1 MSVTSEPGMVSSLLL
16 VYLSALVVSFVCG
29 EAEIRFTGQTEFFVN
44 ETSTT
49 VIRFVIERIGEP
61 ANVTAIVSLDG
72 EDTGDFF
79 DTYAAAFIPAGGTN
93 RTVYIA
99 VCDDDLPEPDE
110 TFTFQLTLQKP
121 SANVKLGW
129 PRAAAVTIL
138 SNDNAFGVISFS
150 TPSSITVTEPRSRN
164 ASVSLTLIREK
175 GTYGMVTVTFD
186 VSGGSNPPEE
196 DLSPVRGNITF
207 PPGRATI
214 IHNLTVLDD
223 EVPENDE
230 MFLIQL
236 RSVGGGAEI
245 NASRSSVEIIV
256 KKNDSPVKFLQS
268 VYVVPEDDHV
278 LTIPVVR
285 GKDNNGHPIGSDES
299 QVSVRYKVVTG
310 DSTAHAQQNVDFI
323 DLQPDTTLVF
333 PPFVHESHLKFQIID
348 DLIPE
353 IAESFHI
360 MLLKNT
366 LQGDAVLMD
375 PSTVQVTIKANDKP
389 HGVLSFNS
397 ILFERPVVIDEDTA
411 SSSRFEE
418 ITVVRN
424 GGTHGNVS
432 VNWVLTRNSSD
443 PSPVTADLS
452 PASGTLQF
460 AQGQMLAL
468 IPLAIIDDE
477 LPEEAEA
484 YLLTILPHTIQG
496 GAEVSEPAQLLF
508 YVQDSDDVYGEIA
521 LFPVESQRIES
532 SPSERSLS
540 LSFTRLGGSKGDL
553 KVIYSALYIPAGAV
567 DPLRAKDGILNTSRR
582 NTLLFP
588 EQNYQV
594 TAKLPIRNDAFL
606 QNGAHFLVQL
616 EAVELVNIVPLIP
629 PVSPRF
635 GEIRNTSLLVT
646 PAIANGEIGF
656 LSNLPIILHE
666 PNDSAAEVV
675 SIPLHRDG
683 TDGQAT
689 VYWSLRPSGFN
700 SKAVTVDDT
709 GPFNGSVVFLS
720 GQSDTSINIT
730 VKGDDTPELNETVT
744 LSLDRVSVDSDVLK
758 SGYTSRDLIILEND
772 DPGGIFEFSYDS
784 RGPYVIKEGDAVE
797 LRIARSRGALVKQ
810 FLRFHVEPRD
820 SNEFYGNTGVLEF
833 SPGEREVVI
842 TLLTRLDGMPELDEH
857 YWVVLSSHGGRE
869 SKLGS
874 ATHVNITILENDD
887 PHGIIEFASNGLTVS
902 IRESKGEDVYHAVY
916 GVVRT
921 RGNFGAVNVSWMVSP
936 NSTQDVFPVQG
947 TVCFGDQENFK
958 NITVYSFADEIPE
971 EMEEFTIIL
980 LSATGGAQTGN
991 QTTASL
997 RILRNDDPIYFAEPS
1012 VVRVQEGETAN
1023 FTVLRN
1029 GSVDAAC
1036 TVQYATVDG
1045 KASGGEGDFV
1055 PVEKGETLVF
1065 EVGSR
1070 EQSVSVSVNEDG
1082 VPETDEPFY
1091 IILFNSTGDTV
1102 VYEYGVATIIIEAN
1116 DDPNGVFSLEPIDK
1130 AVEEGKT
1137 NAFWILRHRGH
1148 FGNVS
1153 VAWHLFQNAS
1163 LQPGR
1168 EFYETSG
1175 TVNFTDG
1182 EGTKP
1187 VILRAFPDRIP
1198 EFNEFYILRL
1208 VNISGAGGQL
1218 AETDL
1223 QVTVMIPFNDDPFGV
1238 FILDPECLEREVAED
1253 VLSEDDMSYIAN
1265 FTVLRQQGVFGDVR
1279 VGWEVLSRELPAGL
1293 PPMVDFLLVGVFP
1306 STVPLQPHMRHRHSG
1321 TDVLYFSGLEGAFGT
1336 VDPKYQPSRN
1346 NTIANFTFSAWVM
1359 PNAYT
1364 NGFLIAK
1371 DDSHGSIYYGV
1382 KIQTNETHV
1391 TLSLHYKTF
1400 GSDVTY
1406 IAKSTAMKY
1415 LEDGVWLHVLIILD
1429 DGIIEF
1435 YLDGNAM
1442 PKGIKSLKGEAIT
1455 DGPGILRIGAG
1466 MDGGDRFTGW
1476 MQDVRTYERKLTPEE
1491 IYELHA
1497 MPARNDLHPISGYL
1511 EFRQGETNKSF
1522 IVAARDDS
1530 EEEGEELFLL
1540 KLVSVYGG
1548 AQLSEENT
1556 TARLR
1561 IQKSDNANGLF
1572 GFTGACIPE
1581 MTEEG
1586 STVSC
1591 VVERTRGAL
1600 GYVRVFYT
1608 ISQIESEGLH
1618 YLVDDFANA
1627 SGTITFLPW
1636 QRSEVLNLYVLD
1648 ENIPELN
1655 EYFRVTLVSAVPGD
1669 GKLGSTPVSGASI
1682 DPEKETTD
1690 ITVKASDHPYGLLQ
1704 FSTGLP
1710 PQPEDAMSL
1719 PASSVPHITVQEED
1733 GEIRLLVVRA
1743 QGLLGRVT
1751 VGFRTV
1757 SLTAFSPGDYQSIAG
1772 TLEFQSGERYKYI
1785 FVNITDNSVPELEKS
1800 FKVELLNLDGGV
1812 SELFRVDG
1820 SGSGEG
1826 DTDFFLPAVRMHAS
1840 LGVASQILVTIAA
1853 SDHAHGVFEFSPESL
1868 FVSGTEPE
1876 DGYSTVVLNVTRAQ
1890 GALSP
1895 VTLLWKV
1902 DSDPDGDLAVTS
1914 GNITFEVG
1922 QRLAHITVE
1931 ILADE
1936 EPELDKTRT
1945 VSILNVS
1952 SGSLGVLSSATLTI
1966 LASDDPHGVFIFPN
1980 KTRPISV
1987 EEATQNV
1994 TLSIIR
2000 LKGLMGEVAISYA
2013 TIDDM
2018 EKPPYFPPNL
2028 ARATQGGDYISASG
2042 LALFRANQTE
2052 AMITISILDD
2062 DEPERSESVFIELFN
2077 SSLVDK
2083 VQNRPIP
2090 HSPRLGPKVE
2100 TVAHLIIVANDDAFG
2115 TVQLSAPTV
2124 RVAENHVGPIINVT
2138 RTGGAF
2144 ADVSVKFKAVPITA
2158 ATGEDYSIASSD
2170 VVLLEG
2176 ETTKAVPIYIIDDIY
2191 PELEEAFLVQLLNET
2206 TGGATLG
2213 PLREAVITIDA
2224 SDDPFGLFGFQNT
2237 KFIVEEPEFNSVWV
2251 NMPIIRNSGTLG
2263 NVTVEWVATINGQLA
2278 TGDLRVVSGN
2288 VTFAPGETIQ
2298 TLLLEVLADDV
2309 PEIEEVVQVQL
2320 AAASGGG
2327 TIGLDRVAHI
2337 VIAANDNPY
2346 GSVAFA
2352 QSIYRVQEPLQRHSS
2367 ANITV
2372 RRSGGH
2378 YGRLLLFYST
2388 SDIDVVALAVEEGE
2402 EDVLSYYESP
2412 TQGMPDPLWRTW
2424 VNVSAVEET
2433 QYTCA
2438 TLCLREHACSAF
2450 SVVSGADGPQCF
2462 WMTSW
2467 VSLTVNSSDFQTY
2480 KKNMTK
2486 VASLFSGQAVA
2497 GSDYE
2502 PVTRQWALMPEG
2514 DEFANLTV
2522 SLLPDDVPEMDECF
2536 LISLLEVH
2544 LVNITDS
2551 FKNQPTIGH
2560 PSTSTVLI
2568 GLNGDAF
2575 GVFVMYSVSPNTSED
2590 GLCVQVQEQP
2600 QTSVELVIH
2609 RTGGSLGQVMVE
2621 WRTVGGTATEGLDFI
2636 GAGDILTFAEGE
2648 TKKTAILTILDDSEP
2663 EDEESIFVRLVATEG
2678 GSRILPSSDT
2688 VTVNILANDNVAG
2701 IVSFQ
2706 TASRSVIGHEG
2717 EMLQLHAVRTAPGR
2731 GNVTVNWKV
2740 TGQNLEV
2747 NFANSTGQL
2756 FFSEGALNKTIF
2768 VHLLDDNIPE
2778 EKEVYQVVL
2787 YDVKT
2792 QGVSPAGVALLD
2804 AQGYA
2809 AVLTVEASDEPH
2821 GVLNFALSSRFVV
2834 LPEANL
2840 TVQLFVNREFGSLG
2854 AINVS
2859 YATVPGI
2866 ASLKNETEGN
2876 LAEPEADF
2884 IPVVGFLV
2892 LEEGETTAA
2901 INITVLE
2908 DDIPELREYFLVNLT
2923 HVDLVMAP
2931 LTSFPPRLDSEGLSA
2946 QIVIDANDGGQGVIE
2961 WQRSR
2966 LEVNET
2972 HGTVTLVVQRGRAA
2986 LGHVSLFMYAQ
2997 NLEAQMGLDYMCTP
3011 QILHFAD
3018 GERFKPVDVVIL
3030 DDDVPEGDER
3040 FQLILTNPSPGLELG
3055 TNTIALIT
3063 VLANDD
3069 GPGVLSFN
3077 NSGHVFLREPT
3088 SLYVQESVA
3097 ALVIVR
3103 EPAQGL
3109 FGTVAVQFVVTE
3121 VNSSTESKDL
3131 VPSKGFIVLEEGVR
3145 SKALHISAVLDT
3157 EPEMDEHFVC
3167 TLFNPT
3173 GGARLGAHVQT
3184 VITVLQNQA
3193 PLGLFSI
3200 SAVENSATSID
3211 VEESNRTVYLN
3222 VSRTN
3227 GLDLAVS
3234 VQWETVSETAFG
3246 MRGMDVVFS
3255 IFQSFFDK
3263 TALDWCFFSVG
3274 DSVYGV
3280 MLRKSSLVVYRWQ
3293 GTFVPVEDL
3302 NVESPRTCEAFTIG
3316 VSLYLVI
3323 THGERNG
3330 EKPSI
3335 NSVYTLASGFRLLL
3349 VQTIV
3354 ISGSCQVRH
3363 FTSDTQDYF
3372 IIASQRN
3379 DSELTQVFRWNGNN
3393 FAWHQTL
3400 PVRGVLG
3407 MALFSRGG
3415 SVFLA
3420 ISQANIR
3427 QNPLLFMWSG
3437 SQFINF
3443 QELSVSGITQ
3453 VEALS
3458 SGDDVYL
3465 FFAKNTFLGNQNA
3478 IDIFVWEMGQSS
3490 LRHFQSLDFAT
3501 VNRIRSFTPASGIV
3515 HILLTGQDRSA
3526 LYCWNSELNAFTF
3539 VLEAPSAHDAAFVT
3553 VKSLNSSKTLIAL
3566 VGATDTHV
3574 YELAYVSSQSD
3585 FIPSLGELMFEPGDR
3600 EAIIAVSVLDDA
3612 VPEEEESFRVQL
3624 KNPRGGAEIG
3634 TDSSVRVTVRPND
3647 DPYGV
3652 VAFAQNSLHK
3662 QLEELERD
3670 SLVTLN
3676 VERLKG
3682 TYGRVTVAWE
3692 AAGSV
3697 SDVFPT
3703 SGVISFA
3710 EDQAMSTIT
3719 LTVLADD
3726 LPELSEAVVV
3736 TLTRIVTEGV
3746 EDPSKGATIDQDRS
3760 KSVLTILPSD
3770 SPYGVVGWHAESLFT
3785 RVPEPRENITVLQ
3798 LHLVRD
3804 KGLLGDISIHLIAK
3818 PNFLLDINNQA
3829 TENEDFALQDS
3840 VIIMKENIKETQAEV
3855 AILPDE
3861 VPELDEGLIVAI
3873 AAVNLV
3879 NPNFPAEQPRV
3890 QRPRME
3896 SAEIMIEE
3904 NDDPRGIFSFRVSR
3918 GVGGVI
3924 IAHEGPQPLN
3934 ILQVPVIRMAG
3945 SFETVNV
3952 YWKATPDSAGL
3963 EDFLPPYGMLQFAD
3977 GQVIAPIHITIT
3989 DDTEFELS
3997 ETFSISL
4004 MSVTGGGRLGDDV
4017 LVTVVIPPNDSPFGI
4032 FGFEEKTVMVD
4043 RSHLSD
4049 DPDSYVKLTVVRS
4062 PGGKGAVRLHWTI
4075 EEKAKDDLSPLNGT
4089 LYFDETDSQKSII
4102 LHILQDSVLG
4112 EDRRFTIELMDAG
4125 EVEISP
4131 GKGRA
4136 SVIIL
4141 GEKSPS
4147 EVGIASSSRH
4157 VIIGEPSATYS
4168 GTATI
4173 SLDRGPGVSGE
4184 VTVDWRILPP
4194 SRGEFAETSGQLTML
4209 DGQSTATV
4217 VIQALDDGIPEEKC
4231 SYEFQLTGI
4240 SEGAVLNEASVT
4252 ASISMVASDA
4262 PYGQFSFS
4270 HEQLQVSEAAQK
4282 VNVTVARSGGSF
4294 GRVRVWYE
4302 TGSRTAEAGWDFVPT
4317 SGELIFE
4324 AREKMKS
4331 LHIEIL
4337 DDNLPEGPEEFVLA
4351 ITRVDLQ
4358 GRGYDFT
4365 IQENGLQID
4374 QPPEIGSISVVQII
4388 IMENDNVEGIIEFD
4402 PKFTDISVEEG
4413 AGVIPLPVM
4422 RLRGT
4427 YGRVSADFS
4436 SRDSSAVPGGYVL
4449 HGGSVTFQH
4458 GQSLSFINVSIV
4470 DDNDS
4475 ESEKQLEILLIGA
4488 TGGAI
4493 LGRHLV
4499 SKITIAKS
4507 DSPFGIIR
4515 FLNQSKISV
4524 PNPNST
4530 MALHLVLERT
4540 GGLLGEIQVS
4550 WEIVGPSSEEL
4561 LLPQHGDFAD
4571 PVSGTVSFGDG
4582 EGGVRT
4588 ITLTVC
4594 PHEETEAEETFVVQL
4609 KPLKEA
4615 KLDPRAKAVTLTIQ
4629 KFGDPNG
4636 VIHFAPESLS
4646 KKMFSE
4652 PPPSEGPMLISFL
4665 VTRSKGTSGE
4675 ITVHW
4680 ELSSEFDLTGDF
4692 LSTQGFFTIADGD
4705 SEASFDVHLLPD
4717 DVPEIE
4723 EEYVVQLV
4731 SVEGGAELDLEKCT
4745 SRFSVSANDDPHG
4758 IFALYSDQQSVLIGQ
4773 NLIRSIQINITRL
4786 AGVFGA
4792 VAVTLQILSDNKEDP
4807 VATENE
4813 ERQMVIK
4820 DGARYKVGLVPL
4832 KNQVFLS
4839 LGSNFTLR
4847 LLSARLLSGPFYG
4860 MPTIHQEA
4868 NQAFLSVPEEAAN
4881 SQVGFESTAFQLIDI
4896 TAGTSQVTVSRRGTY
4911 GRLSVAWTT
4920 GYAPG
4925 SEIPEPIAIGNMT
4938 PTLGSLSFLH
4948 GEQKKGVLLWTF
4960 PSPGQPEA
4968 FVLHLSGLRSSAA
4981 GGAQLRSAF
4990 TTAEIE
4996 PLGVFQLSPGSRNIT
5011 VSEDALII
5019 RICVQRL
5026 FGFQGDLIK
5035 VSYKTTAGSA
5045 KPLEDFEPIQ
5055 KGEIFFQRFQ
5065 AEVDFEITIIND
5077 QLPEREE
5084 TFYINLTSV
5093 ETRGPGK
5100 GDVSWRP
5107 RLNPDL
5113 SVAMVTILDNDD
5125 PAGVAVSVPVTAGTV
5140 AADSTLLAM
5149 EADFT
5154 THPNKSKIT
5163 TIPYTTEVFAPV
5175 TETVDV
5181 SAIPEKLV
5189 TIHSAISEE
5198 PDLAPGTAQAAVFG
5212 TLSLGPPI
5220 VYVSEE
5226 MKNNTPSTADI
5237 QIQRIGGF
5245 AGNVSVTVR
5254 TFGGRC
5260 AQKEPS
5266 VWPFQDV
5273 YGIGNLTWAVEE
5285 EDFEE
5290 QMLTLTFLNG
5300 EREHR
5305 IAVRILD
5312 DDEPEGQEFFYVFLT
5327 DPQGGAEIV
5336 RGKDG
5341 SGFSAFALILI
5352 TGSDLHNGI
5361 VGFSEESLR
5370 GLELREGT
5378 DKSSQRLEVTR
5389 QPNRAF
5395 EEVQVFWRVTLN
5407 QTATILQEK
5416 GLNLTDELRSVAGV
5430 TTCTVG
5436 QTQCFIHLELNPKK
5450 VHQVEMPF
5458 FVELYDVTA
5467 GAAINN
5473 SARFARI
5480 KVSKSGDSQSLVF
5493 FSVGSRLA
5501 VAHKKATLISLQVA
5515 RDSGTG
5521 MMMSVNFSTQEL
5533 RSAETVGRIL
5543 LSPAVSGKDFVRTE
5557 GTLVFEP
5564 GQKSA
5569 VLDVVLTPETGSL
5582 NKFPKRFQIV
5592 LFDPKGGARIDKVY
5606 GTANITLVSDVD
5618 SQAVWGLEDL
5628 LHQPLHEDVLN
5639 RVLHSLNLRV
5649 ATESTDEQLSAV
5661 MFIMEKIMMEGK
5673 NQAFSIESRTLL
5685 YELLCALI
5693 NPKRKDTRGF
5703 SHFAEVAEHFAFS
5716 LLTDV
5721 TCGSPGE
5728 KSKTILDSCP
5738 YLSILALHWSP
5749 QQINGHRFEGKEGDY
5764 IQIPERFLDAPEPEV
5779 SDGKNAC
5786 ALVQFVEYSSQQWF
5800 VAGDN
5805 LPALRDKV
5813 LSLNVKGR
5821 DAQPLPNNNEV
5832 LYRIYAAEPR
5842 IIPHT
5847 SLCLLWN
5854 QAASSWLS
5862 DSQLCKVV
5870 EDAADYV
5877 ECACSHMSAYAVYAQ
5892 TDNLVSYNEAFF
5904 SAGFICISGLCLA
5917 VVSHVFCARYS
5928 MFAAKLLTHMMAASL
5943 GAQVSFLA
5951 SAYASPQ
5958 LSEES
5963 CSAVAAVAHYLYLCQ
5978 FSWMLIQSVN
5988 FWYVLV
5994 VNDEHTERRCLLFCL
6009 LSWGLPSFVVILLIV
6024 ILRGIYHQSM
6034 PQIYGLI
6041 HGDLCFI
6048 PNIYAALFTAAL
6060 VPLMCLVVVFVV
6072 FIHAYQLKPQW
6083 KGYDDVFRGRT
6094 NAAEIPLIL
6103 YLFALISLTWLWGG
6117 LHMAY
6122 RHFWMLVLFVI
6133 FNSLQGLYVFV
6144 VYFILHNQTCCPMK
6158 ASYTVEMNGHPGP
6171 STAFFTP
6178 GSGIP
6183 PAGEMNKSTQNL
6195 INAMEE
6201 VPSDWERV
6209 SFQQTSQ
6216 ASPDLKTSPQNG
6228 ASFPSSGGYGQGSLI
6243 ADEES
6248 QEFDDLIFA
6257 LKTGA
6262 GLSVSDNESGQG
6274 SQEGGTLTDSQ
6285 IVELRRIPIADTHL

>member
-1 MSVTSEPGMVSSLLL
+1 MSASLLL
-16 VYLSALVVSFVCG
+16 VYLSASFISFVFG

-49 VIRFVIERIGEP
+49 VIRLVIERIGEP
-61 ANVTAIVSLDG
+61 ANVTAIVSLNG

-129 PRAAAVTIL
+129 PRAASVTIL
-138 SNDNAFGVISFS
+138 SNDNAFGIISFS
-150 TPSSITVTEPRSRN
+150 MPSSISVTEPRSRN
-164 ASVSLTLIREK
+164 ASVPLTLIRER
-175 GTYGMVTVTFD
+175 GTYGLVIVTFD
-186 VSGGSNPPEE
+186 VSGGPNPPEE
-196 DLSPVRGNITF
+196 DLNPVRGNITF

-214 IHNLTVLDD
+214 LYNLSILDD

-230 MFLIQL
+230 IFLIQL
-236 RSVGGGAEI
+236 RSVEGGAEI
-245 NASRSSVEIIV
+245 NSSRSSVEIIV
-256 KKNDSPVKFLQS
+256 KKNDSPVNFMQS
-268 VYVVPEDDHV
+268 VYLVPEEDHI

-285 GKDNNGHPIGSDES
+285 GKDNDGNLIGSDES
-299 QVSVRYKVVTG
+299 PVSVRYTVMAG

-323 DLQPDTTLVF
+323 DLQPDTTLAF
-333 PPFVHESHLKFQIID
+333 PPFIHELHLKFQIID

-366 LQGDAVLMD
+366 LQGDAVLMG
-375 PSTVQVTIKANDKP
+375 PSTVQVTIKPNDKP
-389 HGVLSFNS
+389 YGVLSFNS
-397 ILFERPVVIDEDTA
+397 ILFERPVIIDEDTA

-432 VNWVLTRNSSD
+432 VSWVLTRNSSE
-443 PSPVTADLS
+443 PSPVTTDIS

-460 AQGQMLAL
+460 AQGQMLAP
-468 IPLAIIDDE
+468 ISLAVFDDD

-508 YVQDSDDVYGEIA
+508 YIQDSDDVYGEIA
-521 LFPVESQRIES
+521 LFPVESQKIES
-532 SPSERSLS
+532 SPSERALS
-540 LSFTRLGGSKGDL
+540 LSFTRHGGSKGDV
-553 KVIYSALYIPAGAV
+553 KVTYSALYIPAGAV
-567 DPLRAKDGILNTSRR
+567 DPSRAKDGILNTSRR
-582 NTLLFP
+582 SNFLFP
-588 EQNYQV
+588 EHNQQV
-594 TAKLPIRNDAFL
+594 TTKLPIRNDAFL

-616 EAVELVNIVPLIP
+616 EAVVLVNIFPPIP

-635 GEIRNTSLLVT
+635 GEIRNISLLVT

-656 LSNLPIILHE
+656 LSKLPIILHE
-666 PNDSAAEVV
+666 PKDSAAEVV
-675 SIPLHRDG
+675 YIPLHRDG

-700 SKAVTVDDT
+700 SEAVTVDDA
-709 GPFNGSVVFLS
+709 GPFNGSVVFFS

-730 VKGDDTPELNETVT
+730 IKGDDIPELNETVT
-744 LSLDRVSVDSDVLK
+744 LSLDRVSVESDVLK

-797 LRIARSRGALVKQ
+797 LRITRSRGSLVQQ
-810 FLRFHVEPRD
+810 FLRFHVEPRE

-833 SPGEREVVI
+833 TPGEREVVI
-842 TLLTRLDGMPELDEH
+842 TLLTRLDGTPELDEH
-857 YWVVLSSHGGRE
+857 FRVVLSSHGERE

-874 ATHVNITILENDD
+874 AALVNITILKNDD
-887 PHGIIEFASNGLTVS
+887 PHGILEFASHDLTAS
-902 IRESKGEDVYHAVY
+902 IKESKGEDVYHAVY
-916 GVVRT
+916 GVIRT
-921 RGNFGAVNVSWMVSP
+921 RGNFGAVNVSWVVSP
-936 NSTQDVFPVQG
+936 DFTKDVFPVQG
-947 TVCFGDQENFK
+947 TVCFGDQEFFK
-958 NITVYSFADEIPE
+958 NITVYSLIDEIPE

-980 LSATGGAQTGN
+980 LNATGGAQMGN
-991 QTTASL
+991 KTTATL
-997 RILRNDDPIYFAEPS
+997 RILRNDDPIYFAEPC

-1023 FTVLRN
+1023 FTVFRN
-1029 GSVDAAC
+1029 GSVDVAC

-1070 EQSVSVSVNEDG
+1070 EQSVSVYVNDDG
-1082 VPETDEPFY
+1082 IPETDEPFY

-1102 VYEYGVATIIIEAN
+1102 VYEYGIATVIIEAN

-1153 VAWHLFQNAS
+1153 VAWQLFQNAS
-1163 LQPGR
+1163 LQPGQ

-1198 EFNEFYILRL
+1198 EFNEYYILRL
-1208 VNISGAGGQL
+1208 VNISGPGGQL
-1218 AETDL
+1218 AETNL
-1223 QVTVMIPFNDDPFGV
+1223 QVTVMIPFNDDPFGI
-1238 FILDPECLEREVAED
+1238 FTLDPECLEREVAED
-1253 VLSEDDMSYIAN
+1253 VLSEDDMSYIAS
-1265 FTVLRQQGVFGDVR
+1265 FTILRQQGIFGNVR
-1279 VGWEVLSRELPAGL
+1279 VGWEVLSREFTAGL
-1293 PPMVDFLLVGVFP
+1293 PPMIDFLLVGIFP
-1306 STVPLQPHMRHRHSG
+1306 STVPLQPHMRRHHSG
-1321 TDVLYFSGLEGAFGT
+1321 TDVLYFSGLEDAFGT

-1359 PNAYT
+1359 PNANT

-1371 DDSHGSIYYGV
+1371 DDRHGSIYYGV

-1400 GSDVTY
+1400 GSNVTY
-1406 IAKSTAMKY
+1406 IAKSTVMKY
-1415 LEDGVWLHVLIILD
+1415 LEEGVWLHVLIILD

-1442 PKGIKSLKGEAIT
+1442 PRGIKSLKGEAIT

-1497 MPARNDLHPISGYL
+1497 RPARNDLHPISGYL

-1548 AQLSEENT
+1548 AQISEENT
-1556 TARLR
+1556 TALLR

-1581 MTEEG
+1581 VTEEG

-1600 GYVRVFYT
+1600 GYVHVFYT
-1608 ISQIESEGLH
+1608 ISQIESEGIN

-1627 SGTITFLPW
+1627 SGSITFLPW

-1648 ENIPELN
+1648 EDIPELH

-1710 PQPEDAMSL
+1710 PQAEDAMSL
-1719 PASSVPHITVQEED
+1719 PASSVPHVIVQEED
-1733 GEIRLLVVRA
+1733 GEIRLLVIRA

-1757 SLTAFSPGDYQSIAG
+1757 SLTAFSPEDYQSIAG

-1785 FVNITDNSVPELEKS
+1785 FVNITDDSVPELEKS

-1812 SELFRVDG
+1812 SEFFRVDG

-1826 DTDFFLPAVRMHAS
+1826 DMDFFLPPVHMHAS

-1853 SDHAHGVFEFSPESL
+1853 SDHAHGVFEFSSESL

-1890 GALSP
+1890 GALSS
-1895 VTLLWKV
+1895 VILHWKV
-1902 DSDPDGDLAVTS
+1902 DSDPDGDLAITS
-1914 GNITFEVG
+1914 GNITFEIG
-1922 QRLAHITVE
+1922 QRIACITVE
-1931 ILADE
+1931 ILPDE
-1936 EPELDKTRT
+1936 DPELDKALT
-1945 VSILNVS
+1945 VSIFNVS
-1952 SGSLGVLSSATLTI
+1952 SGSLGVLTNATLTI
-1966 LASDDPHGVFIFPN
+1966 LASDDPYGVFIFPN

-2000 LKGLMGEVAISYA
+2000 LKGLMGEVAIAYA

-2052 AMITISILDD
+2052 ATITISILDD
-2062 DEPERSESVFIELFN
+2062 EEPERSESVFIELFN

-2090 HSPRLGPKVE
+2090 HSPRLGPKGE

-2124 RVAENHVGPIINVT
+2124 RVAENHIGPIINVT

-2144 ADVSVKFKAVPITA
+2144 ADISVKFKAVPVTA
-2158 ATGEDYSIASSD
+2158 AVGEDYSIASSD

-2176 ETTKAVPIYIIDDIY
+2176 ETTKAVPIYIINDIY
-2191 PELEEAFLVQLLNET
+2191 PELEESFLVQLLNET
-2206 TGGATLG
+2206 TGGAKLG
-2213 PLREAVITIDA
+2213 PLREAVITIEA
-2224 SDDPFGLFGFQNT
+2224 SDDPYGLFGFQNT
-2237 KFIVEEPEFNSVWV
+2237 KFIVEEPEFNSVRV
-2251 NMPIIRNSGTLG
+2251 NLPIIRNSGTLG
-2263 NVTVEWVATINGQLA
+2263 NVTVQWVATINGQLA

-2327 TIGLDRVAHI
+2327 TIGLDRVANI
-2337 VIAANDNPY
+2337 VIPANDNPY
-2346 GSVAFA
+2346 GSVAFV
-2352 QSIYRVQEPLQRHSS
+2352 QSIYRVQEPLERSS
-2367 ANITV
+2367 YANITV

-2378 YGRLLLFYST
+2378 FGHLLLFYST

-2402 EDVLSYYESP
+2402 DVLSFYEPP
-2412 TQGMPDPLWRTW
+2412 TQGMPEPLWRTW

-2433 QYTCA
+2433 QHTCA
-2438 TLCLREHACSAF
+2438 TLCLKEHACSAF
-2450 SVVSGADGPQCF
+2450 SVVGGADGPQCV

-2467 VSLTVNSSDFQTY
+2467 VSLSVNSSDSQTY
-2480 KKNMTK
+2480 KKNMTR

-2502 PVTRQWALMPEG
+2502 SVTRQWTVMLEG

-2522 SLLPDDVPEMDECF
+2522 SVLPDDVPEMDEKF

-2544 LVNITDS
+2544 LMNITDS

-2560 PSTSTVLI
+2560 PNTSAVVI

-2575 GVFVMYSVSPNTSED
+2575 GVFIIHSVSPNTSED
-2590 GLCVQVQEQP
+2590 GSCVEVQEQP

-2621 WRTVGGTATEGLDFI
+2621 WRIVGGTATEGLDFI
-2636 GAGDILTFAEGE
+2636 GAGDILIFAEGE
-2648 TKKTAILTILDDSEP
+2648 TKKTATLTILDDSEP
-2663 EDEESIFVRLVATEG
+2663 EDDESILVRLVATEG

-2717 EMLQLHAVRTAPGR
+2717 EMLQFHVVRTPPGR

-2740 TGQNLEV
+2740 VGQNLEV

-2756 FFSEGALNKTIF
+2756 FFSEGTLNKTIF

-2792 QGVSPAGVALLD
+2792 QGVLPAGVALLD
-2804 AQGYA
+2804 VQGYA

-2834 LPEANL
+2834 LQEANI

-2854 AINVS
+2854 AINVT

-2866 ASLKNETEGN
+2866 VSLKNETEGN
-2876 LAEPEADF
+2876 PAEPKADF
-2884 IPVVGFLV
+2884 VPVVGFLV

-2901 INITVLE
+2901 INITILE
-2908 DDIPELREYFLVNLT
+2908 DDIPELKEYFLVNLT
-2923 HVDLVMAP
+2923 HVDLIMAA
-2931 LTSFPPRLDSEGLSA
+2931 LTSFPPRLDSEGLTA
-2946 QIVIDANDGGQGVIE
+2946 QIIIDANDGALGVIE
-2961 WQRSR
+2961 WQHSR
-2966 LEVNET
+2966 FEVNET
-2972 HGTVTLVVQRGRAA
+2972 HGVATLVAQRSRAA
-2986 LGHVSLFMYAQ
+2986 LGHVSLFLYAQ
-2997 NLEAQMGLDYMCTP
+2997 NLEAQMGLDYICTP
-3011 QILHFAD
+3011 QILHFSD
-3018 GERFKPVDVVIL
+3018 GERFKHVDIVIL
-3030 DDDVPEGDER
+3030 DDDIPEGDER

-3055 TNTIALIT
+3055 KNTIAVIT
-3063 VLANDD
+3063 VIANDD

-3077 NSGHVFLREPT
+3077 NSQHVFLREPT
-3088 SLYVQESVA
+3088 SLYVQESA
-3097 ALVIVR
+3097 AVLVIVR

-3145 SKALHISAVLDT
+3145 SKALRISAILDT
-3157 EPEMDEHFVC
+3157 EPERDEHFVC

-3184 VITVLQNQA
+3184 LITILQNQA

-3211 VEESNRTVYLN
+3211 VEESNRSVYLN

-3246 MRGMDVVFS
+3246 MRGMNVVFS

-3263 TALDWCFFSVG
+3263 TALDWCFFTVE
-3274 DSVYGV
+3274 DSVYGI
-3280 MLRKSSLVVYRWQ
+3280 MLRKFSLVVYRWQ
-3293 GTFVPVEDL
+3293 GTFIPVEDL
-3302 NVESPRTCEAFTIG
+3302 NVESPKTCEAFTIG
-3316 VSLYLVI
+3316 VSAYLVI

-3335 NSVYTLASGFRLLL
+3335 NSVYTFTSRFRLLL

-3363 FTSDTQDYF
+3363 FTSDNQDYF

-3400 PVRGVLG
+3400 PVQGVLG

-3427 QNPLLFMWSG
+3427 RNPLLFTWSG

-3443 QELSVSGITQ
+3443 QELSISGITQ
-3453 VEALS
+3453 VEAVS
-3458 SGDDVYL
+3458 SGDDIYL
-3465 FFAKNTFLGNQNA
+3465 FFAKNTFVGNQKS
-3478 IDIFVWEMGQSS
+3478 IDIFVWEMGQLS
-3490 LRHFQSLDFAT
+3490 LRYFQSLGLAM

-3515 HILLTGQDRSA
+3515 HILLTAHDRSA
-3526 LYCWNSELNAFTF
+3526 LYCWNSELNAFSF
-3539 VLEAPSAHDAAFVT
+3539 VLEAPAALDAAFVM

-3566 VGATDTHV
+3566 VEASDSHL
-3574 YELAYVSSQSD
+3574 YELSYVSSQSD
-3585 FIPSLGELMFEPGDR
+3585 FIPSLGELIFEPGDK
-3600 EAIIAVSVLDDA
+3600 EAIIAVNILDDT

-3634 TDSSVRVTVRPND
+3634 VNSYVRVTVISND
-3647 DPYGV
+3647 DAYGV

-3662 QLEELERD
+3662 QLEEADRD

-3682 TYGRVTVAWE
+3682 THGRVTVAWE

-3703 SGVISFA
+3703 SGVISFT
-3710 EDQAMSTIT
+3710 EDQAVSTIT
-3719 LTVLADD
+3719 LTLLADD
-3726 LPELSEAVVV
+3726 LPELSEAVIV
-3736 TLTRIVTEGV
+3736 TLTRIVTEGI
-3746 EDPSKGATIDQDRS
+3746 EDPSKGATIDQSRS
-3760 KSVLTILPSD
+3760 RSVLTILPSD

-3785 RVPEPRENITVLQ
+3785 RVPEPTENITVVRLCI
-3798 LHLVRD
+3798 VRD
-3804 KGLLGDISIHLIAK
+3804 KGLFGDISIHLIAK
-3818 PNFLLDINNQA
+3818 PNFLLHINNQA
-3829 TENEDFALQDS
+3829 TENEDFVLQDS
-3840 VIIMKENIKETQAEV
+3840 VILMKENMKETHAEV
-3855 AILPDE
+3855 TILPDE
-3861 VPELDEGLIVAI
+3861 VPELDEGLIVTI

-3879 NPNFPAEQPRV
+3879 NPSFPAEQPRV

-3904 NDDPRGIFSFRVSR
+3904 NDDPRGVLNLHVTRD
-3918 GVGGVI
+3918 VGGVI
-3924 IAHEGPQPLN
+3924 IAHEGPPPLN
-3934 ILQVPVIRMAG
+3934 VLQVPVVRMAG

-3963 EDFLPPYGMLQFAD
+3963 EDFQPPHGMLQFVD
-3977 GQVIAPIHITIT
+3977 GQVIAPIHITII
-3989 DDTEFELS
+3989 DDTEFEFL

-4017 LVTVVIPPNDSPFGI
+4017 LVIVVIPPNDSPFGI

-4043 RSHLSD
+4043 GSLLSD
-4049 DPDSYVKLTVVRS
+4049 DPDSYVTLTVVRS
-4062 PGGKGAVRLHWTI
+4062 PEGKGAVRLHWAI

-4089 LYFDETDSQKSII
+4089 LYFEETESQKSVI
-4102 LHILQDSVLG
+4102 LHTLQDSTQG
-4112 EDRRFTIELMDAG
+4112 KDKRFTIELIAADD
-4125 EVEISP
+4125 VQISP
-4131 GKGRA
+4131 VKGSA
-4136 SVIIL
+4136 SVIIR
-4141 GEKSPS
+4141 GDKSAS

-4157 VIIGEPSATYS
+4157 IIIGEPSATYN

-4173 SLDRGPGVSGE
+4173 SLVRGPGVLGE
-4184 VTVDWRILPP
+4184 IVVDWRIVPP
-4194 SRGEFAETSGQLTML
+4194 SRGEFVETSGQLTML
-4209 DGQSTATV
+4209 DGQSAATV
-4217 VIQALDDGIPEEKC
+4217 VIQALNDDIPEEKYF
-4231 SYEFQLTGI
+4231 YEFQLTGI
-4240 SEGAVLNEASVT
+4240 SEGGVLNEASIT
-4252 ASISMVASDA
+4252 ARITMVASDA
-4262 PYGQFSFS
+4262 PYGRFSFS
-4270 HEQLQVSEAAQK
+4270 HEQLQVSEAAEM
-4282 VNVTVARSGGSF
+4282 VNVTVVRSSGSF

-4302 TGSRTAEAGWDFVPT
+4302 TGSRTAEAGWDFVPI
-4317 SGELIFE
+4317 SGELLFE
-4324 AREKMKS
+4324 ARERTKS
-4331 LHIEIL
+4331 LHVEIL

-4374 QPPEIGSISVVQII
+4374 QPPEIGNISVVRIT
-4388 IMENDNVEGIIEFD
+4388 IMKNDNAEGVIEFD
-4402 PKFTDISVEEG
+4402 PEYTDISVEED
-4413 AGVIPLPVM
+4413 AGVVTLPVL

-4427 YGRVSADFS
+4427 YGHVSADFS
-4436 SRDSSAVPGGYVL
+4436 SRGFSAVPGGYEL
-4449 HGGSVTFQH
+4449 RGSSVTFQH
-4458 GQSLSFINVSIV
+4458 GQNLSFINVSIV
-4470 DDNDS
+4470 GDS
-4475 ESEKQLEILLIGA
+4475 ESEFEKQFEILLIGA

-4530 MALHLVLERT
+4530 MVLHLVLERT

-4550 WEIVGPSSEEL
+4550 WEVGGPNSEEP
-4561 LLPQHGDFAD
+4561 LPPQNGDFAD
-4571 PVSGTVSFGDG
+4571 PVSGTILFGDG
-4582 EGGVRT
+4582 EGGMRS
-4588 ITLTVC
+4588 IILRVC
-4594 PHEETEAEETFVVQL
+4594 PHEGNEAEETFIVQL
-4609 KPLKEA
+4609 KSLKEA

-4636 VIHFAPESLS
+4636 VIHFSPESLS
-4646 KKMFSE
+4646 KKRFSE
-4652 PPPSEGPMLISFL
+4652 PPLSHGPKLISFH
-4665 VTRSKGTSGE
+4665 VTRSKGSSGE

-4680 ELSSEFDLTGDF
+4680 ELSSEFDITGDF
-4692 LSTQGFFTIADGD
+4692 LSTRGVFTIADGE
-4705 SEASFDVHLLPD
+4705 SEASFDVYLLPD

-4723 EEYVVQLV
+4723 EEYAVQLV
-4731 SVEGGAELDLEKCT
+4731 FVEGGAELDLGKCT
-4745 SRFSVSANDDPHG
+4745 ARFSVSANDDPHG
-4758 IFALYSDQQSVLIGQ
+4758 VFALYSDWQSVLIGQ
-4773 NLIRSIQINITRL
+4773 NLVRSIQINVTRL

-4792 VAVTLQILSDNKEDP
+4792 VAVRVQILSDNKEDP

-4813 ERQMVIK
+4813 ERQLVIK
-4820 DGARYKVGLVPL
+4820 DGARYEVDLVPL
-4832 KNQVFLS
+4832 KSQVFLS
-4839 LGSNFTLR
+4839 LGANFILQ
-4847 LLSARLLSGPFYG
+4847 LVSVRLLSGPFFG
-4860 MPTIHQEA
+4860 IPTILQEA
-4868 NQAFLSVPEEAAN
+4868 KHAVLSVPEEAAN
-4881 SQVGFESTAFQLIDI
+4881 SQVGFESTASQLMDF
-4896 TAGTSQVTVSRRGTY
+4896 TAGTSQVMVSRRGTY
-4911 GRLSVAWTT
+4911 GRLSVVWTT

-4925 SEIPEPIAIGNMT
+4925 SEIPESVVIGNMT
-4938 PTLGSLSFLH
+4938 PTLGSLSFVH
-4948 GEQKKGVLLWTF
+4948 GEQRKAVLLWMF
-4960 PSPGQPEA
+4960 PSPGRPEA

-4981 GGAQLRSAF
+4981 GGAQLRSGF

-4996 PLGVFQLSPGSRNIT
+4996 PMGVFQFSPSSRNIT
-5011 VSEDALII
+5011 VSENAQTV
-5019 RICVQRL
+5019 RMCVQRL
-5026 FGFQGDLIK
+5026 FGFHGDLIK
-5035 VSYKTTAGSA
+5035 VSYETTAGSA
-5045 KPLEDFEPIQ
+5045 KPLEDFEPVQ
-5055 KGEIFFQRFQ
+5055 KGEIVFQRFQ
-5065 AEVDFEITIIND
+5065 AEADFEIIIIND
-5077 QLPEREE
+5077 QLPETEE

-5093 ETRGPGK
+5093 ETRGRGK
-5100 GDVSWRP
+5100 GGVSWRP
-5107 RLNPDL
+5107 RLNPDFSAAL
-5113 SVAMVTILDNDD
+5113 VTILDNDD
-5125 PAGVAVSVPVTAGTV
+5125 LTAVAVSVPVTAGTV
-5140 AADSTLLAM
+5140 AVDSTLLAM
-5149 EADFT
+5149 ETGST

-5175 TETVDV
+5175 TETAGV
-5181 SAIPEKLV
+5181 SAIPEKVV
-5189 TIHSAISEE
+5189 TAHSAISEK
-5198 PDLAPGTAQAAVFG
+5198 PDLVPGTAHAAVYG
-5212 TLSLGPPI
+5212 MLGLRPHI

-5237 QIQRIGGF
+5237 LIQRTAGST
-5245 AGNVSVTVR
+5245 GNVSVTVK

-5273 YGIGNLTWAVEE
+5273 YGVGNLTWAMEE

-5290 QMLTLTFLNG
+5290 QMLALTFLNG
-5300 EREHR
+5300 ERER
-5305 IAVRILD
+5305 KITVQILD

-5327 DPQGGAEIV
+5327 DPQGGAQIV
-5336 RGKDG
+5336 RGKDDPG
-5341 SGFSAFALILI
+5341 LSAFAIVII

-5361 VGFSEESLR
+5361 IGFSEESQR
-5370 GLELREGT
+5370 GLELREGA
-5378 DKSSQRLEVTR
+5378 DKSSQQLVVTR

-5416 GLNLTDELRSVAGV
+5416 GLNLTDELRFVAGV
-5430 TTCTVG
+5430 TTCSVG
-5436 QTQCFIHLELNPKK
+5436 QIRCFVYLELNPKN
-5450 VHQVEMPF
+5450 VRQVEMPF

-5467 GAAINN
+5467 GAAINS

-5480 KVSKSGDSQSLVF
+5480 KVSKSGDPQSLVS

-5533 RSAETVGRIL
+5533 RSAETVGRVLI
-5543 LSPAVSGKDFVRTE
+5543 SPAVSGKDFVRTE

-5564 GQKSA
+5564 GRRSV

-5592 LFDPKGGARIDKVY
+5592 LFDPKGGAKIDKVY
-5606 GTANITLVSDVD
+5606 GTANVTLVSDVD

-5639 RVLHSLNLRV
+5639 RVLLNLNLQV
-5649 ATESTDEQLSAV
+5649 ASESTDEQLSAV
-5661 MFIMEKIMMEGK
+5661 MLIMEKIMMEGK
-5673 NQAFSIESRTLL
+5673 NQAFSIKSRTLL
-5685 YELLCALI
+5685 YELLCVLI
-5693 NPKRKDTRGF
+5693 NPKRRDTRGF

-5738 YLSILALHWSP
+5738 YLSILALHWNP
-5749 QQINGHRFEGKEGDY
+5749 QQINGHKFEGKEGDY
-5764 IQIPERFLDAPEPEV
+5764 IQIPERLLDVPEAEM
-5779 SDGKNAC
+5779 SDGKSAC
-5786 ALVQFVEYSSQQWF
+5786 TLVQFVEYSSQQWF
-5800 VAGDN
+5800 VAEDN
-5805 LPALRDKV
+5805 LPALKDKV
-5813 LSLNVKGR
+5813 LSLIVKGQS
-5821 DAQPLPNNNEV
+5821 AQPLPNNNEV
-5832 LYRIYAAEPR
+5832 VYRIYAAEPR
-5842 IIPHT
+5842 IVPHT
-5847 SLCLLWN
+5847 SVCLLWN
-5854 QAASSWLS
+5854 QAAASWLS
-5862 DSQLCKVV
+5862 DSQFCKVV
-5870 EDAADYV
+5870 EDASDYV
-5877 ECACSHMSAYAVYAQ
+5877 ECACSHMSVYAVYAQ
-5892 TDNLVSYNEAFF
+5892 TDNSSSYNEAFF

-5943 GAQVSFLA
+5943 GAQILFLA
-5951 SAYASPQ
+5951 SAYASPH

-6024 ILRGIYHQSM
+6024 ILRGIYHRSM

-6060 VPLMCLVVVFVV
+6060 LPLMCLVVVFVV

-6083 KGYDDVFRGRT
+6083 KAYDDVFRGRS

-6103 YLFALISLTWLWGG
+6103 YLFALISMTWLWGG

-6158 ASYTVEMNGHPGP
+6158 ASYTVEANGHPGP

-6178 GSGIP
+6178 GSGVP
-6183 PAGEMNKSTQNL
+6183 PTGEINKSTQNL

>member
-1 MSVTSEPGMVSSLLL
+1 MISSFLLA
-16 VYLSALVVSFVCG
+16 YLSALFISFVFG

-49 VIRFVIERIGEP
+49 VIRLVIERTGEP
-61 ANVTAIVSLDG
+61 ANVTAIVSLNG

-79 DTYAAAFIPAGGTN
+79 DTYAAAFIPARGTN

-110 TFTFQLTLQKP
+110 TFTFHLTLQKP

-129 PRAAAVTIL
+129 PRAASVTIL
-138 SNDNAFGVISFS
+138 SNDNAFGIISFS
-150 TPSSITVTEPRSRN
+150 TPSSISVIEPRSRN
-164 ASVSLTLIREK
+164 ASVPLTLIREK

-186 VSGGSNPPEE
+186 VSGGPNPPEE
-196 DLSPVRGNITF
+196 DLNPVRGNITF
-207 PPGRATI
+207 PPGRATVI
-214 IHNLTVLDD
+214 YNVTILDD

-230 MFLIQL
+230 LFLIQL
-236 RSVGGGAEI
+236 RSVEGGAEI

-256 KKNDSPVKFLQS
+256 KKNDSPVNFMQS
-268 VYVVPEDDHV
+268 LYLVPEDDHV

-285 GKDNNGHPIGSDES
+285 GKDSDGNLIGSDET
-299 QVSVRYKVVTG
+299 QVSVRYKVMTW

-366 LQGDAVLMD
+366 LQGDAVLMG
-375 PSTVQVTIKANDKP
+375 PSTVQVTIKPNDKP
-389 HGVLSFNS
+389 YGVLSFNS
-397 ILFERPVVIDEDTA
+397 ILFERPVIIDEDTA

-432 VNWVLTRNSSD
+432 VSWVLTRNSSD
-443 PSPVTADLS
+443 LSPVTADIT

-460 AQGQMLAL
+460 AQGQMLAPISL
-468 IPLAIIDDE
+468 VVFDDD

-508 YVQDSDDVYGEIA
+508 YIQDSDNVYGEIA
-521 LFPVESQRIES
+521 FFPGDSQKIES
-532 SPSERSLS
+532 SPTERSLS
-540 LSFTRLGGSKGDL
+540 LSLTRHGGSNGDVR
-553 KVIYSALYIPAGAV
+553 VIYSALYIPAGAV

-582 NTLLFP
+582 GSLLFP
-588 EQNYQV
+588 EHNQQV
-594 TAKLPIRNDAFL
+594 SAKLPIRNDAFL

-616 EAVELVNIVPLIP
+616 EAVVLVNIFPPIP

-635 GEIRNTSLLVT
+635 GEIRNISLLVT

-666 PNDSAAEVV
+666 PKDSTAEVV
-675 SIPLHRDG
+675 YIPLHRDG
-683 TDGQAT
+683 TDGQAA

-700 SKAVTVDDT
+700 SKAVTLDDA

-720 GQSDTSINIT
+720 GQNETSINIT
-730 VKGDDTPELNETVT
+730 VKGDDIPELNETLT
-744 LSLDRVSVDSDVLK
+744 LSLDSVSVDSDVLK

-797 LRIARSRGALVKQ
+797 LRITRSRGSLVKQ
-810 FLRFHVEPRD
+810 FLRFHVEPRE
-820 SNEFYGNTGVLEF
+820 SNEFYGNMGVLEF
-833 SPGEREVVI
+833 TPGEWEVVI
-842 TLLTRLDGMPELDEH
+842 TLLTRLDGTPELDEH
-857 YWVVLSSHGGRE
+857 FWVVLSSHGERE

-874 ATHVNITILENDD
+874 ATLVNITILKNDY
-887 PHGIIEFASNGLTVS
+887 PHGLIEFVSDGLTAS
-902 IRESKGEDVYHAVY
+902 IKESKGEDVYHAVY
-916 GVVRT
+916 GVIRT

-936 NSTQDVFPVQG
+936 DFTQDVFPVQG
-947 TVCFGDQENFK
+947 TVCFGDQEFFK
-958 NITVYSFADEIPE
+958 NITVYSLVDEIPE

-980 LSATGGAQTGN
+980 LNATGGAQTGIR
-991 QTTASL
+991 TTASL
-997 RILRNDDPIYFAEPS
+997 RILRNDDPIYFAEPR
-1012 VVRVQEGETAN
+1012 VLRVQEGETAN

-1029 GSVDAAC
+1029 GSVDVAC

-1045 KASGGEGDFV
+1045 KASGEEGDFV

-1070 EQSVSVSVNEDG
+1070 EQSISVYVSDDG

-1102 VYEYGVATIIIEAN
+1102 VYEYGVATVIIEAN

-1130 AVEEGKT
+1130 AVEEGKA

-1153 VAWHLFQNAS
+1153 VAWQLFQNAS
-1163 LQPGR
+1163 LRPGQ
-1168 EFYETSG
+1168 EFSETSG

-1182 EGTKP
+1182 EGAKP

-1208 VNISGAGGQL
+1208 VNISGPGGQL
-1218 AETDL
+1218 AEANL
-1223 QVTVMIPFNDDPFGV
+1223 QVTVMIPFNDDPFGI
-1238 FILDPECLEREVAED
+1238 FILAPECLEREVAED
-1253 VLSEDDMSYIAN
+1253 VLSEADMSYITS
-1265 FTVLRQQGVFGDVR
+1265 FTILRQQGVFGDVR
-1279 VGWEVLSRELPAGL
+1279 VGWEVLSREFTAGL
-1293 PPMVDFLLVGVFP
+1293 PPMSDFLLLGSFP
-1306 STVPLQPHMRHRHSG
+1306 STVLLQPHMRRHHSG

-1359 PNAYT
+1359 PNANT

-1371 DDSHGSIYYGV
+1371 DDCHGSIYYGV

-1400 GSDVTY
+1400 GSNVTY
-1406 IAKSTAMKY
+1406 IAKSTVMKY
-1415 LEDGVWLHVLIILD
+1415 LEEGVWLHVLIILD

-1435 YLDGNAM
+1435 YLDGKAM
-1442 PKGIKSLKGEAIT
+1442 PRGIKSLKGEAIT

-1497 MPARNDLHPISGYL
+1497 VPARNDLHPISGYL

-1530 EEEGEELFLL
+1530 DEEGEELFLL
-1540 KLVSVYGG
+1540 KLVSVSGG
-1548 AQLSEENT
+1548 AQISQENT
-1556 TARLR
+1556 TAQLR

-1600 GYVRVFYT
+1600 GYVHVFYT
-1608 ISQIESEGLH
+1608 ISQIESEGVN

-1627 SGTITFLPW
+1627 SGTITFPPW

-1648 ENIPELN
+1648 EDIPELN

-1669 GKLGSTPVSGASI
+1669 GKLGSTPISGASI

-1690 ITVKASDHPYGLLQ
+1690 ITVKASDHPYGLMQ

-1719 PASSVPHITVQEED
+1719 PASSVPHITVLEED

-1757 SLTAFSPGDYQSIAG
+1757 SLTAFSPEDYQSTAG

-1785 FVNITDNSVPELEKS
+1785 FVNITDNSIPELEKS

-1820 SGSGEG
+1820 SGSGEA
-1826 DTDFFLPAVRMHAS
+1826 DTDFFLPPVLLHAS

-1876 DGYSTVVLNVTRAQ
+1876 DGYSTVVLNVTRTQ
-1890 GALSP
+1890 GALSS
-1895 VTLLWKV
+1895 VTLQWKV
-1902 DSDPDGDLAVTS
+1902 DSDPDGDLAITS
-1914 GNITFEVG
+1914 GIITFETG
-1922 QRLAHITVE
+1922 QRIASITVD
-1931 ILADE
+1931 ILPDE
-1936 EPELDKTRT
+1936 EPELDKTLT

-1952 SGSLGVLSSATLTI
+1952 SGSLGVLTNATLTI
-1966 LASDDPHGVFIFPN
+1966 LASDDPYGVFIFPN
-1980 KTRPISV
+1980 KTRPMSV

-2000 LKGLMGEVAISYA
+2000 LKGLMGEVAVSYA

-2052 AMITISILDD
+2052 ATITISILDD
-2062 DEPERSESVFIELFN
+2062 AEPERSESVFIELFN

-2100 TVAHLIIVANDDAFG
+2100 TVAHLVIVANDDAFG
-2115 TVQLSAPTV
+2115 TVQLSASSV
-2124 RVAENHVGPIINVT
+2124 HVAENHVGPIINVT
-2138 RTGGAF
+2138 RTGGTF

-2158 ATGEDYSIASSD
+2158 AAGEDYSIASSD

-2176 ETTKAVPIYIIDDIY
+2176 ETTKAVPIYIINDIY

-2213 PLREAVITIDA
+2213 PLREAVITIET
-2224 SDDPFGLFGFQNT
+2224 SDDPYGLFGFQNT
-2237 KFIVEEPEFNSVWV
+2237 KFIVEEPEFNSVRV
-2251 NMPIIRNSGTLG
+2251 NVPIIRNSGTLG
-2263 NVTVEWVATINGQLA
+2263 NVTVQWVAIINGQFA

-2309 PEIEEVVQVQL
+2309 PEIEEVVEVQL

-2327 TIGLDRVAHI
+2327 TIGLDRVANI
-2337 VIAANDNPY
+2337 VIPANDNPY
-2346 GSVAFA
+2346 GSVAFVHFVF
-2352 QSIYRVQEPLQRHSS
+2352 RVQEPLERSS
-2367 ANITV
+2367 YANITV

-2378 YGRLLLFYST
+2378 FGRLLLCYST
-2388 SDIDVVALAVEEGE
+2388 SDIDVVARAIEEG

-2412 TQGMPDPLWRTW
+2412 TQGVPDPLWRTW
-2424 VNVSAVEET
+2424 VNVSAVEEI

-2438 TLCLREHACSAF
+2438 TLCLKEHACSAF
-2450 SVVSGADGPQCF
+2450 SVVSGAEGPQCF

-2480 KKNMTK
+2480 KKNMTR

-2502 PVTRQWALMPEG
+2502 PVTRQWAVLLEG

-2522 SLLPDDVPEMDECF
+2522 SVLPDDVPEMDESF

-2544 LVNITDS
+2544 LMNISDS

-2560 PSTSTVLI
+2560 PNTSEVVI

-2575 GVFVMYSVSPNTSED
+2575 GVFIIYSVSPNTSED
-2590 GLCVQVQEQP
+2590 GLCVDVQEQP
-2600 QTSVELVIH
+2600 QISVELVIL

-2621 WRTVGGTATEGLDFI
+2621 WRIVGGTAAEGLDFI

-2648 TKKTAILTILDDSEP
+2648 TKKMAVLTILDDSEP
-2663 EDEESIFVRLVATEG
+2663 EDNESILVRLVATEG
-2678 GSRILPSSDT
+2678 GSRTLPSSDT

-2717 EMLQLHAVRTAPGR
+2717 EMLQFHVVRTPPGR

-2740 TGQNLEV
+2740 VGQNLEV
-2747 NFANSTGQL
+2747 NFANSSGQL
-2756 FFSEGALNKTIF
+2756 FFSEGTLNKTIF

-2792 QGVSPAGVALLD
+2792 QGVLPAGAALLD

-2834 LPEANL
+2834 LQEANV
-2840 TVQLFVNREFGSLG
+2840 TIQLFVNREFGSLG
-2854 AINVS
+2854 AINVT

-2866 ASLKNETEGN
+2866 VSLKNDTEGN

-2884 IPVVGFLV
+2884 VSVVGFLV
-2892 LEEGETTAA
+2892 LEEEETTAA
-2901 INITVLE
+2901 ISITVLE
-2908 DDIPELREYFLVNLT
+2908 DDIPELKEYFLVNLT
-2923 HVDLVMAP
+2923 HVDLIMAP
-2931 LTSFPPRLDSEGLSA
+2931 LTSSPPRLDSEGLTA
-2946 QIVIDANDGGQGVIE
+2946 QIVIDANDGAQGVIE

-2966 LEVNET
+2966 FEVNET
-2972 HGTVTLVVQRGRAA
+2972 GGVVTLVAQRGRAA
-2986 LGHVSLFMYAQ
+2986 LGRVSLFMYAQ
-2997 NLEAQMGLDYMCTP
+2997 NLEAQMGLDYICTP
-3011 QILHFAD
+3011 QILHFSD
-3018 GERFKPVDVVIL
+3018 GERFKHVDVMIL
-3030 DDDVPEGDER
+3030 DDDIPEGDER
-3040 FQLILTNPSPGLELG
+3040 FQLLLTNPSPGLELG
-3055 TNTIALIT
+3055 KNTIALIT

-3077 NSGHVFLREPT
+3077 NSGHIFLREPT

-3097 ALVIVR
+3097 VLVIAR

-3131 VPSKGFIVLEEGVR
+3131 FPSKGFIVLEEGVR
-3145 SKALHISAVLDT
+3145 SKALRISAILDT

-3173 GGARLGAHVQT
+3173 GGARLGSHVQT
-3184 VITVLQNQA
+3184 LITILQNQA

-3211 VEESNRTVYLN
+3211 VEESNMSVYLN
-3222 VSRTN
+3222 VSRAN
-3227 GLDLAVS
+3227 GLDLTAS

-3246 MRGMDVVFS
+3246 MRGVDVIFS

-3263 TALDWCFFSVG
+3263 TALDWCFFTVE
-3274 DSVYGV
+3274 DSVYGI
-3280 MLRKSSLVVYRWQ
+3280 MLRKSSLVIYRWQ
-3293 GTFVPVEDL
+3293 GTFVPVEDIK
-3302 NVESPRTCEAFTIG
+3302 VESPKTCEAFNIG
-3316 VSLYLVI
+3316 VSPYLVI

-3335 NSVYTLASGFRLLL
+3335 NSVYMLTSGFRLFLI
-3349 VQTIV
+3349 QTII

-3363 FTSDTQDYF
+3363 FTSDSQDYF

-3427 QNPLLFMWSG
+3427 QTPLLFTWSG
-3437 SQFINF
+3437 TQFINF
-3443 QELSVSGITQ
+3443 QELSISGITQ

-3458 SGDDVYL
+3458 SGDDIYL
-3465 FFAKNTFLGNQNA
+3465 CFAKNTFLGNQNA
-3478 IDIFVWEMGQSS
+3478 IDIFVWEMGHSS
-3490 LRHFQSLDFAT
+3490 LRYFQSLDVAA

-3515 HILLTGQDRSA
+3515 HILLTAQDWSA
-3526 LYCWNSELNAFTF
+3526 LYCWNSELNAFSF
-3539 VLEAPSAHDAAFVT
+3539 VLEAPAAHDAAFVT

-3566 VGATDTHV
+3566 VGATDSHL
-3574 YELAYVSSQSD
+3574 YELTYVSSQSD
-3585 FIPSLGELMFEPGDR
+3585 FIPSLGELIFEPGDK
-3600 EAIIAVSVLDDA
+3600 EAIIAVNVLDDT
-3612 VPEEEESFRVQL
+3612 VPEKEESFRVQL

-3634 TDSSVRVTVRPND
+3634 IRSSVRVNVLAND
-3647 DPYGV
+3647 DAYGV
-3652 VAFAQNSLHK
+3652 VALAQNSLHK

-3670 SLVTLN
+3670 NLVTLN
-3676 VERLKG
+3676 VERLRG
-3682 TYGRVTVAWE
+3682 THGRITVTWE

-3736 TLTRIVTEGV
+3736 TLTQIITEGV
-3746 EDPSKGATIDQDRS
+3746 EDPSKGATIDQSRS
-3760 KSVLTILPSD
+3760 RSVLTILPSD
-3770 SPYGVVGWHAESLFT
+3770 SPYGVVRWHTESLS
-3785 RVPEPRENITVLQ
+3785 VPEPTENITVVQ
-3798 LHLVRD
+3798 LHIVRD
-3804 KGLLGDISIHLIAK
+3804 KGLFGDISIHLIAK
-3818 PNFLLDINNQA
+3818 PNFLLHINNQA
-3829 TENEDFALQDS
+3829 TENEDFVLQDS
-3840 VIIMKENIKETQAEV
+3840 VIIMKENIKETHAEV

-3861 VPELDEGLIVAI
+3861 VPELDEGLIVTI

-3904 NDDPRGIFSFRVSR
+3904 NDDPRGVFNLHVLRDVS
-3918 GVGGVI
+3918 GVI
-3924 IAHEGPQPLN
+3924 IAHEGPPPLN
-3934 ILQVPVIRMAG
+3934 VLQVPVVRMAG
-3945 SFETVNV
+3945 TFETVNV

-3963 EDFLPPYGMLQFAD
+3963 EDFQPPHGMLQFAD
-3977 GQVIAPIHITIT
+3977 GQVIAPIHVTII
-3989 DDTEFELS
+3989 DDSEFELS

-4004 MSVTGGGRLGDDV
+4004 TSVTGGGRLGNDV
-4017 LVTVVIPPNDSPFGI
+4017 LVNVVIPLNDSPFGI
-4032 FGFEEKTVMVD
+4032 FGFEKKTVMVD
-4043 RSHLSD
+4043 GPLLSD
-4049 DPDSYVKLTVVRS
+4049 DPDSYVTLTVVRS
-4062 PGGKGAVRLHWTI
+4062 PGGKGAVRLHWAI
-4075 EEKAKDDLSPLNGT
+4075 EEKAKEDLSPLNGT
-4089 LYFDETDSQKSII
+4089 LYFDETESQKSVI
-4102 LHILQDSVLG
+4102 LHTLQDGMLG
-4112 EDRRFTIELMDAG
+4112 EDRRFIIELIAAD

-4131 GKGRA
+4131 VKGIA
-4136 SVIIL
+4136 SVIIR
-4141 GEKSPS
+4141 GDKSIS

-4157 VIIGEPSATYS
+4157 IIIGEPSATYN

-4173 SLDRGPGVSGE
+4173 DLVRGLGASGE
-4184 VTVDWRILPP
+4184 ITVNWRILPP

-4209 DGQSTATV
+4209 DGQSAATV
-4217 VIQALDDGIPEEKC
+4217 VIQALNDDIPEEKYY
-4231 SYEFQLTGI
+4231 YEFQLTEI
-4240 SEGAVLNEASVT
+4240 SEGGMLNEGSASARIT
-4252 ASISMVASDA
+4252 MVASDA

-4270 HEQLQVSEAAQK
+4270 HEQLHVSEAAQR
-4282 VNVTVARSGGSF
+4282 VNVTVVRSGGSF
-4294 GRVRVWYE
+4294 GRARVLYE
-4302 TGSRTAEAGWDFVPT
+4302 TRSRTAEAGGDFVPT
-4317 SGELIFE
+4317 SGELLFE

-4331 LHIEIL
+4331 LYIEIL
-4337 DDNLPEGPEEFVLA
+4337 EDNLPEGPEEFVLA
-4351 ITRVDLQ
+4351 ITSVDLQ

-4374 QPPEIGSISVVQII
+4374 QPPEIGNISIVRII
-4388 IMENDNVEGIIEFD
+4388 IMKNDNAEGIIEFD
-4402 PKFTDISVEEG
+4402 PKYTDISVEDN
-4413 AGVIPLPVM
+4413 AGVITLPVL

-4427 YGRVSADFS
+4427 YGHVSADFS
-4436 SRDSSAVPGGYVL
+4436 SRGFSAGPGGHVL
-4449 HGGSVTFQH
+4449 HGSSVTFQH
-4458 GQSLSFINVSIV
+4458 GQNLSFINVSII
-4470 DDNDS
+4470 DDN
-4475 ESEKQLEILLIGA
+4475 ESEFEKQFEILLIGA

-4499 SKITIAKS
+4499 SKVTIAKS

-4550 WEIVGPSSEEL
+4550 WEVVGPDAEEP
-4561 LLPQHGDFAD
+4561 LPPHNGDFAD

-4582 EGGVRT
+4582 EGGVRS
-4588 ITLTVC
+4588 IILRVC
-4594 PHEETEAEETFVVQL
+4594 PHEETEAEETFIVQL
-4609 KPLKEA
+4609 KPLREA

-4629 KFGDPNG
+4629 RFGDPNG
-4636 VIHFAPESLS
+4636 VIRFAPESLS
-4646 KKMFSE
+4646 TKMFSE
-4652 PPPSEGPMLISFL
+4652 PLPSDGPVLISFL
-4665 VTRSKGTSGE
+4665 VTRSKGTSGD
-4675 ITVHW
+4675 IMVHW
-4680 ELSSEFDLTGDF
+4680 ELSSEFDITGDF
-4692 LSTQGFFTIADGD
+4692 LSTRGFFTIADGETD
-4705 SEASFDVHLLPD
+4705 ASFDVHLLPD

-4723 EEYVVQLV
+4723 EAYVVQLV
-4731 SVEGGAELDLEKCT
+4731 SVEGGAELDLGKCT
-4745 SRFSVSANDDPHG
+4745 ARFSVSANDDPHG
-4758 IFALYSDQQSVLIGQ
+4758 VFALYSDRQSVLIGQ
-4773 NLIRSIQINITRL
+4773 NLDRSIQINVTRL
-4786 AGVFGA
+4786 AGAFGA
-4792 VAVTLQILSDNKEDP
+4792 VAVRVRILSDNKEDP
-4807 VATENE
+4807 VATENG
-4813 ERQMVIK
+4813 ERQLVITE
-4820 DGARYKVGLVPL
+4820 GARYKVGLVPV

-4839 LGSNFTLR
+4839 LGSNFTLQ
-4847 LLSARLLSGPFYG
+4847 LVSVRLLSGPFYG
-4860 MPTIHQEA
+4860 IPTILQEA
-4868 NQAFLSVPEEAAN
+4868 KLAILSVPEEAAN
-4881 SQVGFESTAFQLIDI
+4881 SQVGFESAAFQLMDI
-4896 TAGTSQVTVSRRGTY
+4896 KAGTCQVMVSRKGTY

-4925 SEIPEPIAIGNMT
+4925 SEIPEPIVIGNMT
-4938 PTLGSLSFLH
+4938 PTLGSLSFVH
-4948 GEQKKGVLLWTF
+4948 GEERKGVLLWTF
-4960 PSPGQPEA
+4960 PSPGRPEA
-4968 FVLHLSGLRSSAA
+4968 FVLHLSGLRSSAVA
-4981 GGAQLRSAF
+4981 GAQLRSGF

-4996 PLGVFQLSPGSRNIT
+4996 PMGVFQFSPSSRNIT
-5011 VSEDALII
+5011 VSEDAQTI

-5026 FGFQGDLIK
+5026 FGFHGDLVK
-5035 VSYKTTAGSA
+5035 VSYETTAGSA
-5045 KPLEDFEPIQ
+5045 RSLEDFQPVQ
-5055 KGEIFFQRFQ
+5055 KGEVFFQRFQ
-5065 AEVDFEITIIND
+5065 PEIDFEITIIND
-5077 QLPEREE
+5077 QLPEIEE

-5093 ETRGPGK
+5093 ETKGLGK
-5100 GDVSWRP
+5100 GDVNWRP

-5113 SVAMVTILDNDD
+5113 SVAVVTIVDNDD
-5125 PAGVAVSVPVTAGTV
+5125 LAGVTVSVPVTARTV
-5140 AADSTLLAM
+5140 AVDSTLLAM
-5149 EADFT
+5149 ETGST

-5175 TETVDV
+5175 TETAAV
-5181 SAIPEKLV
+5181 SAIPEELATAHS
-5189 TIHSAISEE
+5189 TISVK
-5198 PDLAPGTAQAAVFG
+5198 PDVVPGTASVYG

-5226 MKNNTPSTADI
+5226 MKNRTPSTADI
-5237 QIQRIGGF
+5237 LVQRTGGS
-5245 AGNVSVTVR
+5245 AGNVSITVK

-5273 YGIGNLTWAVEE
+5273 YGVGNLTWAFEE

-5290 QMLTLTFLNG
+5290 QLLTLTFLYG
-5300 EREHR
+5300 ERER
-5305 IAVRILD
+5305 KISVQILD

-5336 RGKDG
+5336 RGKD
-5341 SGFSAFALILI
+5341 STGFSAFAVII
-5352 TGSDLHNGI
+5352 ISGSDLHNGI
-5361 VGFSEESLR
+5361 IGFSEESQR
-5370 GLELREGT
+5370 GLELREGA
-5378 DKSSQRLEVTR
+5378 DKNSQHLVVTR

-5395 EEVQVFWRVTLN
+5395 EEVQVFWRVTFN
-5407 QTATILQEK
+5407 QTVTILQEK
-5416 GLNLTDELRSVAGV
+5416 GLNLTDELRFVAGV

-5436 QTQCFIHLELNPKK
+5436 QTQCFVHLELNPKK

-5473 SARFARI
+5473 SARFAPI
-5480 KVSKSGDSQSLVF
+5480 TVSQSGAPQSLVS

-5501 VAHKKATLISLQVA
+5501 VAYKKATLISLQVA

-5521 MMMSVNFSTQEL
+5521 MMSVNFSTQEL
-5533 RSAETVGRIL
+5533 RSAETVGRVLI
-5543 LSPAVSGKDFVRTE
+5543 SPAVSGKDFVRTE

-5564 GQKSA
+5564 AQKTA

-5606 GTANITLVSDVD
+5606 GTANITLISDVD

-5639 RVLHSLNLRV
+5639 RVLHNLNLQV

-5661 MFIMEKIMMEGK
+5661 MLIMEKITMEGK
-5673 NQAFSIESRTLL
+5673 NQAFSIKSRTLL
-5685 YELLCALI
+5685 YELLCVLI

-5703 SHFAEVAEHFAFS
+5703 SHFVEVAEHFAFS

-5738 YLSILALHWSP
+5738 YLSILALHWNP
-5749 QQINGHRFEGKEGDY
+5749 RQINGHKFEGKEGDY
-5764 IQIPERFLDAPEPEV
+5764 IQIPERLLDVPEAEML
-5779 SDGKNAC
+5779 DGESAC
-5786 ALVQFVEYSSQQWF
+5786 TLVQFVEYSSQQWF
-5800 VAGDN
+5800 IAGDN
-5805 LPALRDKV
+5805 LPALNDKV
-5813 LSLNVKGR
+5813 LSLNVKGQS
-5821 DAQPLPNNNEV
+5821 AQPLPNNNEV
-5832 LYRIYAAEPR
+5832 LYRIHAAEPR
-5842 IIPHT
+5842 VVPHT
-5847 SLCLLWN
+5847 SRCLLWN
-5854 QAASSWLS
+5854 QAAASWLS
-5862 DSQLCKVV
+5862 DSQFCKVV
-5870 EDAADYV
+5870 EDASDYV

-5892 TDNLVSYNEAFF
+5892 TDNSSSYNEAFF
-5904 SAGFICISGLCLA
+5904 SAGLICISGLCLA
-5917 VVSHVFCARYS
+5917 VVSHVLCARHS

-5943 GAQVSFLA
+5943 GTQILFLA
-5951 SAYASPQ
+5951 SAYASPH

-6009 LSWGLPSFVVILLIV
+6009 LSWGLPSFVVILLV
-6024 ILRGIYHQSM
+6024 LILRGIYHRSM

-6072 FIHAYQLKPQW
+6072 FIHAYQLKSQW

-6103 YLFALISLTWLWGG
+6103 YLFALISMTWLWGG

-6122 RHFWMLVLFVI
+6122 RQFWMLVLFVI

-6178 GSGIP
+6178 GSGVP
-6183 PAGEMNKSTQNL
+6183 PAGEINKSTQNL

-6201 VPSDWERV
+6201 VPSDWERS
-6209 SFQQTSQ
+6209 SFRQTSQ

-6228 ASFPSSGGYGQGSLI
+6228 ASFPSSGGYGPGSLI

-6274 SQEGGTLTDSQ
+6274 SQEGSALTDSQ